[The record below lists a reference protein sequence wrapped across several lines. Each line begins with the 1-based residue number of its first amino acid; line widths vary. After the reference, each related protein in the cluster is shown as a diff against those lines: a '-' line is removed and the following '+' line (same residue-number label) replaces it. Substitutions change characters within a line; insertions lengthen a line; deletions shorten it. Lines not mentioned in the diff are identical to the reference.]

1 MQRIIVIGGSMGAFG
16 VLKQVC
22 ADLPADLPAAV
33 FIVLHVARDSRDSFA
48 GALDG
53 LSALPVS
60 NAADG
65 ERIEGGYIYVAPA
78 DHHLLVM
85 GDSMRLGH
93 GPRENMFR
101 PAIDPLFR
109 SAAISHGPRA
119 IGVVLSG
126 YLNDGASGLAAIKQ
140 CGGTT
145 VVQNP
150 LDARA
155 DDMPL
160 SALESTEVDYRGP
173 AADLGAML
181 ARLAQEAHGPARPV
195 PRELR
200 LEVDIALGRPCDTPT
215 LAQLADPV
223 AMSCPAC
230 GGVLSE
236 IRNSRPVRY
245 RCQVGH
251 GFTAHVLD
259 TEQEQPA
266 DEALRVALRIIEE
279 RLTLLNR
286 MARDDRSNHR
296 LKSAAMYEDRAAE
309 FERSATVIRDAL
321 LGKDV

>member
-1 MQRIIVIGGSMGAFG
+1 MQRIIVIGGSMGAFS

-33 FIVLHVARDSRDSFA
+33 FIVIHVAKDSRDTFA
-48 GALDG
+48 HALNG
-53 LSALPVS
+53 VSVLPVT
-60 NAADG
+60 NAGDN
-65 ERIEGGYIYVAPA
+65 ERIEGGHIYVAPA
-78 DHHLLVM
+78 DSHLLIT
-85 GDSMRLGH
+85 DDTMRLGN

-101 PAIDPLFR
+101 PAIDALFR
-109 SAAISHGPRA
+109 SAAISYGPRA

-126 YLNDGASGLAAIKQ
+126 YLNDGASGIAAIKQ

-150 LDARA
+150 ADAKA

-160 SALESTEVDYRGP
+160 SAIEATQIDYRGP
-173 AADLGAML
+173 TDELAAML
-181 ARLAQEAHGPARPV
+181 SQLAREAPGPAAPV

-200 LEVDIALGRPCDTPT
+200 LEVDIALGRPCDTPIM
-215 LAQLADPV
+215 AQIADV
-223 AMSCPAC
+223 RALSCPAC

-251 GFTAHVLD
+251 GYTAQVLD
-259 TEQEQPA
+259 AQQEQPA

-279 RLTLLNR
+279 RLTLLHR
-286 MARDDRSNHR
+286 MAREDRDNHR
-296 LKSAAMYEDRAAE
+296 LKSAAMYEDRVAE
-309 FERSATVIRDAL
+309 YERSTSVIRQAL
-321 LGKDV
+321 LGRDV